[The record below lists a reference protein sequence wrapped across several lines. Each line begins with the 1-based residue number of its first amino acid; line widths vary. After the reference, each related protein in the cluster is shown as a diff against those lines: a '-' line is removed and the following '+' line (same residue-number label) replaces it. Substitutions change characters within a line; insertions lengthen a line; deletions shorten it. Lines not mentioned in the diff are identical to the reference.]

1 LIYLT
6 QHRLMC
12 ESETTIQ
19 LGATR
24 DGTLTGRVCRQ
35 VVDDPIRY
43 AVWRGWHDSR
53 MSAVASRNQRER
65 QIIALRAVHLEQV
78 HRTALVR
85 YLRKHHITGD
95 ARDTTLREFYGLADP
110 KRAAVSEHRAY
121 LISASSQLC
130 AHRLLTLVGDRNGL
144 ALIQDYQGSY
154 MQYFGMFCEN
164 ARATQANSV
173 FLLRGLIPEAKAEA
187 DALRERVLGG
197 EGLPAR
203 PVAVKAGSGRSGIYR
218 TAGTL
223 R

>member
-1 LIYLT
+1 MIYLT

-12 ESETTIQ
+12 ESETTIRR
-19 LGATR
+19 GAAHE
-24 DGTLTGRVCRQ
+24 GTLAGRVCQQ

-43 AVWRGWHDSR
+43 AAWHGWHGTK
-53 MSAVASRNQRER
+53 MSAVASRIERER
-65 QIIALRAVHLEQV
+65 QIIALRGVHLEQF

-85 YLRKHHITGD
+85 HLRKNGITGETRD
-95 ARDTTLREFYGLADP
+95 ATLREFYGLADP

-130 AHRLLTLVGDRNGL
+130 ARRLLTLVGDRRGL
-144 ALIQDYQGSY
+144 ALIQDYQGTY
-154 MQYFGMFCEN
+154 MQYFDMFCEN
-164 ARATQANSV
+164 ARAMQSGSA

-203 PVAVKAGSGRSGIYR
+203 PVAVKSSAGRTGRYR
-218 TAGTL
+218 ALGAA

>member
-6 QHRLMC
+6 QHRLMR

-19 LGATR
+19 HGATR
-24 DGTLTGRVCRQ
+24 DGTLAGRVCRQ

-43 AVWRGWHDSR
+43 AVWHGWHDTR
-53 MSAVASRNQRER
+53 MSAVASRSQRER

-85 YLRKHHITGD
+85 YLRKHQIIGD
-95 ARDTTLREFYGLADP
+95 ARDDTLREFYGLADP

-144 ALIQDYQGSY
+144 ALIQDYQGTY

-164 ARATQANSV
+164 ARATQADSV

-203 PVAVKAGSGRSGIYR
+203 PVAVKSAAGRSGSYR
-218 TAGTL
+218 AAGTN